1 MAISSPCAA
10 VLASSTVTGCWA
22 QVPSASKG
30 VRQNQTSSVP
40 QRLGPGL
47 PLSHIPTQ
55 HASQRG
61 AQSRGRLGMLPG
73 QWGSLAPPRHG
84 HPKQGAEGQ
93 WGPAGAGGLDAYPR
107 CMSPFQEGL
116 PALPHCHWFGDT
128 KQTGQE
134 GSCGASLLRVRGSC
148 HPTPQHRGTKHRC
161 RPWQKWNPA
170 GDELCSEPSRVP
182 RPAACCHRRCFA
194 ASLRE
199 DAAGSTGPPHV
210 ASPRWE
216 LWSQP
221 QGHAHGVGAPR
232 SDSGGGSQAQLCR
245 RGSVGV
251 PLLLRLPRDTWP
263 GSTKWGWRQ
272 SGARVVPPLRGG

>member
-1 MAISSPCAA
+1 
-10 VLASSTVTGCWA
+10 
-22 QVPSASKG
+22 
-30 VRQNQTSSVP
+30 
-40 QRLGPGL
+40 
-47 PLSHIPTQ
+47 
-55 HASQRG
+55 
-61 AQSRGRLGMLPG
+61 MLPG
-73 QWGSLAPPRHG
+73 QWGSHAPPRHG

-134 GSCGASLLRVRGSC
+134 GSCGASPLQVRGSC

-182 RPAACCHRRCFA
+182 RPAARCHRRCFA

-199 DAAGSTGPPHV
+199 DAAGSAGPPHV
-210 ASPRWE
+210 ASPRWGP
-216 LWSQP
+216 WSQP

-232 SDSGGGSQAQLCR
+232 RDSWG
-245 RGSVGV
+245 GV
-251 PLLLRLPRDTWP
+251 PGPAPQEGLDGCPTAAAAPRGHMARKHQMWLETEWGQSCAPPEWGLKKKEAKLGRCLPKEEERRVRNGSKAVTPEKSGRAARKQHREGAGGEGRPLGLLR
-263 GSTKWGWRQ
+263 GFQES
-272 SGARVVPPLRGG
+272 SVRG